1 MTAHPRHEL
10 DEIIHAPVRLSIM
23 AALAAA
29 DKADFRFLR
38 DTIEVSDSLLSKHIL
53 TLEEA
58 GYILVDKAFVGK
70 RARTWLSL
78 TDQGRAAFETYMD
91 VLRRIVEA
99 TPRA

>member
-58 GYILVDKAFVGK
+58 GYIRVDKAFVGK